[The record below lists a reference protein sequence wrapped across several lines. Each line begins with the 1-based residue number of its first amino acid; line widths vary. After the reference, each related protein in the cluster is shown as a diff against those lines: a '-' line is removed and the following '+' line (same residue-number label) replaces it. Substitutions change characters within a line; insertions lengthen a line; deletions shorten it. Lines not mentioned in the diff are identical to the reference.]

1 MADDMHLSVSR
12 CVIHGSIMVA
22 AERIHVGMI
31 HVGKTVTVTAS
42 DHSFRLEIDGD
53 TVAVVPRTTISEIH
67 LYKAH
72 ATPRPR

>member
-1 MADDMHLSVSR
+1 
-12 CVIHGSIMVA
+12 
-22 AERIHVGMI
+22 MI
-31 HVGKTVTVTAS
+31 HARKIVTVTAS